1 MFDSINDL
9 PISGE
14 AVAAALVAQFGRDE
28 RWLLSDIETLTDVEA
43 LALGDLWRHTQQ
55 APIAL
60 TTGDLC
66 SALVLA
72 SQIVCLDIHLE
83 SDPTVQLLIEDG
95 SRVIP

>member
-14 AVAAALVAQFGRDE
+14 AVAAALIAKFGRDE

-43 LALGDLWRHTQQ
+43 LALGDLWSGIRQ
-55 APIAL
+55 APIAIS
-60 TTGDLC
+60 TGDLC

-72 SQIVCLDIHLE
+72 SQVVCLDIQLE

-95 SRVIP
+95 SRVIT